1 VREKR
6 GLCYT
11 IFAQAGAHADTG
23 MMTIYAGTSAEDLGD
38 LTAITLDEMKRAA
51 DDMTEA
57 EVARARAQMKAGL
70 LMGLE
75 SPSNRAERLARQ
87 MQVWGRIPPLAEVV
101 DHIDAVT
108 VDDVR
113 AMAAHMIGA
122 APAALALY
130 GPVSGAPDWQ
140 AIQDRRAA

>member
-1 VREKR
+1 
-6 GLCYT
+6 
-11 IFAQAGAHADTG
+11 
-23 MMTIYAGTSAEDLGD
+23 
-38 LTAITLDEMKRAA
+38 
-51 DDMTEA
+51 
-57 EVARARAQMKAGL
+57 
-70 LMGLE
+70 
-75 SPSNRAERLARQ
+75 
-87 MQVWGRIPPLAEVV
+87 VV